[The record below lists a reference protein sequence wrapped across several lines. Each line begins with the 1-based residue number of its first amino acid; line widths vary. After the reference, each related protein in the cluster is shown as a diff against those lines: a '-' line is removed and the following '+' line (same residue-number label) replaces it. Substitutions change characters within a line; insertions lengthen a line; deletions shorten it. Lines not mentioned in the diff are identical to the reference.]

1 MEARTIPFHAVDA
14 VGTALQLRK
23 RRGGSEE
30 GGPQPEDDHHLALL
44 AGLVGCVI
52 PDDDL
57 PKQFITAA
65 RRDRHHGPRRDLGE
79 RLRTQGRRETHPGDD
94 ERHRRQCELQRE
106 GAGMAEPIAV
116 A

>member
-1 MEARTIPFHAVDA
+1 
-14 VGTALQLRK
+14 
-23 RRGGSEE
+23 
-30 GGPQPEDDHHLALL
+30 LL
-44 AGLVGCVI
+44 ISSAASSLTMTFRSSSSL
-52 PDDDL
+52 L
-57 PKQFITAA
+57 PGEIATTVRAT
-65 RRDRHHGPRRDLGE
+65 E

>member
-1 MEARTIPFHAVDA
+1 MM
-14 VGTALQLRK
+14 
-23 RRGGSEE
+23 
-30 GGPQPEDDHHLALL
+30 
-44 AGLVGCVI
+44 
-52 PDDDL
+52 L
-57 PKQFITAA
+57 PGEIATTVRAT
-65 RRDRHHGPRRDLGE
+65 E